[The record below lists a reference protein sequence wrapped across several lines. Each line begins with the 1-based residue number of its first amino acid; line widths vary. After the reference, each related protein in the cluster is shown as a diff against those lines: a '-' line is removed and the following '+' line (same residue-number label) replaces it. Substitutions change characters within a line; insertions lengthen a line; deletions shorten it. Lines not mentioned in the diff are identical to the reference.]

1 MFRKNAEEYVEES
14 PEEVFEESTENK
26 PRKKSGIKKYIF
38 IFATLIFCI
47 LSFVGTTSF
56 LWLGGYI
63 DNWICSS
70 VQEDSKIW
78 NKFTCST
85 QSVSKSTTGETYEF
99 NEKDE
104 KNVIV
109 SDLEEVVTKVVADSS
124 DAVVGIGVYGRNVV
138 ADQVVGSGFVVSA
151 NGLIVTNQH
160 VVSAGEVRDFFV
172 IIGEDTDPI
181 KVEEIYRDELNDIA
195 LLKVAKTDLKTIPL
209 GDSSTLKVGQTVI
222 AIGNPLGSLSNTVTV
237 GSVSALN
244 REVDVADDSFNFASR
259 THFDVIQTDAA
270 INPGN
275 SGGPLINSNGEVIGV
290 NFATI
295 SGADNLSFALPI
307 NWVKQRIQELN
318 EFGSFRIPFMGVEYQ
333 RKLVFYKNESIIGA
347 VVMNVVDGSPADK
360 AGIVVGDVIVQYNGK
375 DLENDSLLNLI
386 QRSKIGDEVE
396 VVLIRNNE
404 TITINVTIADRNEL
418 VQ

>member
-1 MFRKNAEEYVEES
+1 MLKKNVDQYNEVS
-14 PEEVFEESTENK
+14 PEDVLDVTTKTKPNK
-26 PRKKSGIKKYIF
+26 GSRFKKLLF
-38 IFATLIFCI
+38 IFTV
-47 LSFVGTTSF
+47 LSFCTLAFFGTTSF
-56 LWLGGYI
+56 LWLGGYV
-63 DNWICSS
+63 DNWICTS

-78 NKFTCST
+78 NKFSCST
-85 QSVSKSTTGETYEF
+85 QSISESTTGETYEF

-124 DAVVGIGVYGRNVV
+124 ASVVGIGVYGRNVV

-160 VVSAGEVRDFFV
+160 VVSSGDVQDFFV

-181 KVEEIYRDELNDIA
+181 KVDQIYRDELNDIA
-195 LLKVAKTDLKTIPL
+195 LLKVSKTELKTIPL

-237 GSVSALN
+237 GTVSALN
-244 REVDVADDSFNFASR
+244 REVDVSDDAFNFASR

-333 RKLVFYKNESIIGA
+333 RRLVFYKNESIIGA
-347 VVMNVVDGSPADK
+347 VVMNVVAGSPAEK
-360 AGIVVGDVIVQYNGK
+360 AGIVVGDVIVQYNNK

-404 TITINVTIADRNEL
+404 NVTIKVTISDRNEFG
-418 VQ
+418 Q

>member
-1 MFRKNAEEYVEES
+1 MFRKNAEEYIEES
-14 PEEVFEESTENK
+14 PEEVFEVTTESK
-26 PRKKSGIKKYIF
+26 PKKGSGFKKLILLL
-38 IFATLIFCI
+38 ITLVFCV
-47 LSFVGTTSF
+47 LVFLGTTSF
-56 LWLGGYI
+56 LWLGGYV
-63 DNWICSS
+63 DNWICNS
-70 VQEDSKIW
+70 VQKDSKIW

-85 QSVSKSTTGETYEF
+85 QSVSESTTGETYEF
-99 NEKDE
+99 HEKDE

-160 VVSAGEVRDFFV
+160 VVSAGEVADFFV
-172 IIGEDTDPI
+172 IIGEDSDPI
-181 KVEEIYRDELNDIA
+181 KVDQIYRDELNDIA
-195 LLKVAKTDLKTIPL
+195 LLKVSKTDLKTIPL

-347 VVMNVVDGSPADK
+347 VVMNVVAGSPAEK
-360 AGIVVGDVIVQYNGK
+360 AGIVIGDVIVQYGGK

-404 TITINVTIADRNEL
+404 TITIKVTITDRNEFG
-418 VQ
+418 Q

>member
-1 MFRKNAEEYVEES
+1 MLKKNVDQYNEVS
-14 PEEVFEESTENK
+14 PEDVLDVTTKTKPNK
-26 PRKKSGIKKYIF
+26 GSRFKKLLF
-38 IFATLIFCI
+38 IFTA
-47 LSFVGTTSF
+47 LSFCTLAFFGTTSF
-56 LWLGGYI
+56 LWLGGYV
-63 DNWICSS
+63 DNWICTS

-78 NKFTCST
+78 NKFSCST
-85 QSVSKSTTGETYEF
+85 QSISESTTGETYEF

-124 DAVVGIGVYGRNVV
+124 ASVVGIGVYGRNVV

-160 VVSAGEVRDFFV
+160 VVSSGDVQDFFV

-181 KVEEIYRDELNDIA
+181 KVDQIYRDELNDIA
-195 LLKVAKTDLKTIPL
+195 LLKVSKTELKTIPL

-237 GSVSALN
+237 GTVSALN
-244 REVDVADDSFNFASR
+244 REVDVSDDAFNFASR

-333 RKLVFYKNESIIGA
+333 RRLVFYKNESIIGA
-347 VVMNVVDGSPADK
+347 VVMNVVAGSPAEK
-360 AGIVVGDVIVQYNGK
+360 AGIVVGDVIVQYNNK

-404 TITINVTIADRNEL
+404 NVTIKVTISDRNEFG
-418 VQ
+418 Q